1 MKTTSKKYPK
11 LIAVEWHEGQFRRAI
26 TQRDLEGTRWTK
38 QVLHEQRKLFT
49 KFCEHVAD
57 RAIAC
62 NTTPDGLEQWLEENL
77 DELANSW
84 DTWQEITCDM
94 TNGHVAIRGRIDING
109 QSTYYVT
116 FSANISIDAL
126 KDRAEQENR

>member
-1 MKTTSKKYPK
+1 MKTQSKKYPK
-11 LIAVEWHEGQFRRAI
+11 LIAVEWHEGQFRRAV
-26 TQRDLEGTRWTK
+26 TQRDCEGTRWTK

-62 NTTPDGLEQWLEENL
+62 NSSPGSLGEWLDHNL
-77 DELANSW
+77 AELAATW
-84 DTWQEITCDM
+84 DTWQGITCDIA
-94 TNGHVAIRGRIDING
+94 NGHVAIRGRIDING

-116 FSANISIDAL
+116 FSANISISAL
-126 KDRAEQENR
+126 KDLIERENR